1 MFVTVNAIY
10 RVNIHFQIINFLK
23 CNNKMNLV
31 DLNDK
36 SVFQAEVVLPKREI
50 KLNEVKWRQA
60 HQPDKLATVARHLR
74 YCRKKAVDSTGA
86 VHP

>member
-1 MFVTVNAIY
+1 MTVNAIY
-10 RVNIHFQIINFLK
+10 RVNIHFRKINFLK

-50 KLNEVKWRQA
+50 KLNEVKWRHAPISRTNWQLWL
-60 HQPDKLATVARHLR
+60 DT
-74 YCRKKAVDSTGA
+74 
-86 VHP
+86 